1 MTKKVKASRRQY
13 KRANE
18 AINKLSHKLYTDL
31 MKAEKEIA
39 DLKLK
44 YECGVFVP
52 GEVNKP
58 EEQSNIGDHA

>member
-1 MTKKVKASRRQY
+1 MKKIKMSRRQY
-13 KRANE
+13 KQANTTL
-18 AINKLSHKLYTDL
+18 NKMAHKLYTDL

-44 YECGVFVP
+44 YEGGVFVP

-58 EEQSNIGDHA
+58 EEQPNIGDHA